1 MPRPDGSVP
10 DGMTPAPAGH
20 DAAIAFR
27 PLGRADFPLL
37 STWFAAPHVAPWW
50 KEPSDLDGVEARY
63 GPVVDGIDATE
74 VRIVT
79 LAGVPVG
86 LVLRYRIADEEA
98 WRTTLAPSGAPL
110 DAFGIDYLIGDP
122 DRIGRGFGPRMLTA
136 FVADS

>member
-1 MPRPDGSVP
+1 
-10 DGMTPAPAGH
+10 MTPAPAGH